1 MSGKYNVY
9 IICKDEEKFNKRK
22 DELMKYKQMICH
34 IQWIPAVFLTLTQCN
49 KAMLKRLNTRY
60 NTKQKSII
68 RKLGCIAAHRSA
80 LLAIFSNQTNNNIIL
95 EEDAAL
101 INPLPKPPEQ
111 SCYMGGW
118 IIPPQI
124 TKAEKVAVDVKPKK
138 GLNEINYDKFKVI
151 MAHAL
156 FLKTHLEATSILNMT
171 IEPEKLKPYDIFISD
186 ERYLNH
192 YYFPPCFVQESHIS
206 DIDDKGADVNYY
218 RTFDYGINYK
228 QGKNKKKPK
237 KGGGKQRYATKRR
250 MGNNAQKNMY
260 QQIQR
265 ECEKECKEYKKGS
278 IEKKM
283 CLDTC
288 EKKLKYRYGV
298 KSKNAGERS
307 RKCKSL
313 LKKHNLSIKTYKN
326 GRKDLNYNKTFAEKY
341 NKLMNEDP
349 VKGTQFLNEIKIA
362 CDID

>member
-1 MSGKYNVY
+1 MVSKYNVY

-49 KAMLKRLNTRY
+49 KEMLKKLNTRY

-101 INPLPKPPEQ
+101 TNPLPKPPEQ

-156 FLKTHLEATSILNMT
+156 FLKTHLEATTILNMT

-228 QGKNKKKPK
+228 QGKTK
-237 KGGGKQRYATKRR
+237 KGGGKRRYATKRKKF
-250 MGNNAQKNMY
+250 N
-260 QQIQR
+260 IQSQ
-265 ECEKECKEYKKGS
+265 CEKECKEYKKKS

-288 EKKLKYRYGV
+288 KKKLKYKYGV
-298 KSKNAGERS
+298 KSKKVGS
-307 RKCKSL
+307 RTRLCKSL
-313 LKKHNLSIKTYKN
+313 LKKHGLSIKTNKY
-326 GRKDLNYNKTFAEKY
+326 GRKDIKFNEQFKQKY
-341 NKLMNEDP
+341 HKIMKEDP
-349 VKGTQFLNEIKIA
+349 MKGIQLINDIKSA
-362 CDID
+362 CDIE